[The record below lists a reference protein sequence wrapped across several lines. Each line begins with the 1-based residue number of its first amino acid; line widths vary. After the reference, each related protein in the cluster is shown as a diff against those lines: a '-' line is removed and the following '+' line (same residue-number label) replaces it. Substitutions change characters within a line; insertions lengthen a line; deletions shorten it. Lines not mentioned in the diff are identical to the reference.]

1 MHRRV
6 EKWIWA
12 FFFVLP
18 FMVYSSSGKLGAQP
32 LIKLATS
39 TSTDNSGLL
48 KYLHPAFERMT
59 GVKVHTIAVGTGK
72 ALALGRNGD
81 VDAVLVHARAAEDK
95 FIADGHGVNRRGV
108 MANDFI
114 IVGPRADPAGIRGES
129 DVAAAL
135 RRIAEKKSR
144 WFSRGDDSGTH
155 KKEAALWEAAALEPS
170 GRWSASLGQ
179 GMGKTLLAADE
190 KQGYTLTDRGT
201 YIAMSAGKKISLE
214 VLVEGDKR
222 LSNPYG
228 VIAVNPKQHPHVRF
242 TMVKKYIAF
251 LTSEQGQH
259 LIAGFR
265 MNGKVLFH
273 PVNGDV
279 PVTGHG
285 NWQP

>member
-6 EKWIWA
+6 DKWIWA

-18 FMVYSSSGKLGAQP
+18 FMLHSSGGDLGAQP
-32 LIKLATS
+32 RIKLATS
-39 TSTDNSGLL
+39 TSTENSGLL
-48 KYLHPAFERMT
+48 KYLHPTFERMT

-81 VDAVLVHARAAEDK
+81 VDVVLVHARSAEDK
-95 FIADGHGVNRRGV
+95 FVARGYGVFRRDV

-114 IVGPRADPAGIRGES
+114 IVGPRGDPARIRGEN
-129 DVAAAL
+129 DVVTAL
-135 RRIAEKKSR
+135 GRIAENNSR

-170 GRWSASLGQ
+170 GRWYASLGQ

-190 KQGYTLTDRGT
+190 KRGYTLTDRGT
-201 YIAMSAGKKISLE
+201 YLAMIAGKKISLE

-228 VIAVNPKQHPHVRF
+228 VIAVNPKRHPHVRF
-242 TMVKKYIAF
+242 AMAKKYIAF
-251 LTSEQGQH
+251 LTSKQGQL

-265 MNGKVLFH
+265 MNGKVLFY
-273 PVNGDV
+273 PVNGFA
-279 PVTGHG
+279 PVKGHA
-285 NWQP
+285 NREP